1 MELTY
6 NELKKRDVI
15 NVVDGKCFG
24 RVNNLSLSF
33 PRGILT
39 GIFVPARKNK
49 GFFWFLDK
57 SSLFI
62 GVDKIVKIG
71 GDVIL
76 VDIKCGENCV
86 PSTPVGKKEQIKK
99 PTSCPPNPPC
109 PPNCS
114 PQCPP
119 PCPPN
124 CSQNP
129 CSPYPPNSPFPP
141 NDRNSQ
147 ETVDL
152 SGLFDDSRIDLDDY

>member
-6 NELKKRDVI
+6 NDLKKRDVI

-33 PRGILT
+33 PRGVLT
-39 GIFVPARKNK
+39 GIYVPARKNK

-62 GVDKIVKIG
+62 SVDKIVKIG

-99 PTSCPPNPPC
+99 PNPC
-109 PPNCS
+109 P

-119 PCPPN
+119 PCPPS
-124 CSQNP
+124 C
-129 CSPYPPNSPFPP
+129 PPNHPCPPPCPP
-141 NDRNSQ
+141 NQPCTPFSPSDRNSQ
-147 ETVDL
+147 DTVDL
-152 SGLFDDSRIDLDDY
+152 SGLFDDSRIDLEDY